1 MNGSDHA
8 DTAPPTVRRSP
19 PHPGGRSRVLPGIR
33 APAGKGVQVSDSSA
47 PSSDSRRPVPAADV
61 ACALLFPGQGSQ
73 SPGMRD
79 RVAQRC
85 PELLERCDEL
95 VGEDPFARVEES
107 TRFQQPAIFCASIA
121 GWRELAGDVTPGSA
135 AGHSLGELAA
145 LAAAGV
151 LSVERALELVV
162 LRGRLMAEADD
173 RGSMIAL
180 VGADAAEAAHVAE
193 AAGLTVANDNAPGQL
208 VLAGDRANFDR
219 AEAVAGELGKRAI
232 RLPVAGAFHSP
243 SMAPAVA
250 PFRAALDAV
259 ELGEP
264 RFTVFSCASAQP
276 FVDVREELAQALIR
290 PVRWRETF
298 TALHEA
304 GATRFIEVGPG
315 KVLARLA
322 KRIVPGAKVET
333 PADAPAASAVHA

>member
-1 MNGSDHA
+1 
-8 DTAPPTVRRSP
+8 V
-19 PHPGGRSRVLPGIR
+19 
-33 APAGKGVQVSDSSA
+33 
-47 PSSDSRRPVPAADV
+47 
-61 ACALLFPGQGSQ
+61 LLFPGQGSQ
-73 SPGMRD
+73 TEDMRD
-79 RVAQRC
+79 LVAQRA
-85 PELLERCDEL
+85 PQLLDRAVEL

-121 GWRELAGDVTPGSA
+121 GWQALPGDVQPGAA

-151 LSVERALELVV
+151 LSVDDALELVV

-180 VGADAAEAAHVAE
+180 VGADDDEAAKVAD
-193 AAGLTVANDNAPGQL
+193 AAGLTVANDNAPGQI
-208 VLAGDRANFDR
+208 VLAGYRERFDR
-219 AEAVAGELGKRAI
+219 AEEVAGELGKRTI

-250 PFRAALDAV
+250 PFREALDEV
-259 ELGEP
+259 ELHEP

-276 FVDVREELAQALIR
+276 FTDPRDELARALIR

-298 TALHEA
+298 TALHDA
-304 GATRFIEVGPG
+304 GGSRFIEVGPG

-322 KRIVPGAKVET
+322 KRIVAGTQVET
-333 PADAPAASAVHA
+333 PAEKQEAHA

>member
-1 MNGSDHA
+1 MSLVT
-8 DTAPPTVRRSP
+8 DT
-19 PHPGGRSRVLPGIR
+19 
-33 APAGKGVQVSDSSA
+33 
-47 PSSDSRRPVPAADV
+47 
-61 ACALLFPGQGSQ
+61 ALLFPGQGSQ
-73 SPGMRD
+73 TPEMRD
-79 RVAQRC
+79 LVAQRC
-85 PELLERCDEL
+85 PELLERCIAL

-121 GWRELAGDVTPGSA
+121 GWRALPGDVEPGAA

-151 LSVERALELVV
+151 LGVDDALELVV

-173 RGSMIAL
+173 RGSMLAR
-180 VGADAAEAAHVAE
+180 VGADEDEAAKVAE
-193 AAGLTVANDNAPGQL
+193 AASLTVANDNAPGQI
-208 VLAGDRANFDR
+208 VLAGARKGFDR
-219 AEAVAGELGKRAI
+219 AEEVAGELGKRTI

-243 SMAPAVA
+243 AMASAVA
-250 PFRAALDAV
+250 PFRAALDEV

-264 RFTVFSCASAQP
+264 RFTVYSCASAQP
-276 FVDVREELAQALIR
+276 FEDVRDELARALIR

-322 KRIVPGAKVET
+322 KRIVSGTKVET
-333 PADAPAASAVHA
+333 PETTAHAHA

>member
-1 MNGSDHA
+1 MSVI
-8 DTAPPTVRRSP
+8 T
-19 PHPGGRSRVLPGIR
+19 
-33 APAGKGVQVSDSSA
+33 
-47 PSSDSRRPVPAADV
+47 
-61 ACALLFPGQGSQ
+61 LLFPGQGSQ
-73 SPGMRD
+73 TDDMRD
-79 RVAQRC
+79 LVAERC
-85 PELLERCDEL
+85 PELLERVTEL
-95 VGEDPFARVEES
+95 VGEDPFPRVDES

-121 GWRELAGDVTPGSA
+121 GWRALPDDIAPGAA

-151 LSVERALELVV
+151 LTVDDALELVV

-180 VGADAAEAAHVAE
+180 VGADAAEAARIAE
-193 AAGLTVANDNAPGQL
+193 AAQLTVANDNAPGQI
-208 VLAGDRANFDR
+208 VLAGDRARFDR
-219 AEAVAGELGKRAI
+219 AEEVAGELGKRAI

-250 PFRAALDAV
+250 PFRAALDEV
-259 ELGEP
+259 ELAEP
-264 RFTVFSCASAQP
+264 RFTVFSCASAMP
-276 FVDVREELAQALIR
+276 FEDVRDELARALIR

-298 TALHEA
+298 TALHNA

-322 KRIVPGAKVET
+322 KRIVPGTKVET
-333 PADAPAASAVHA
+333 PAENDSAPATEPAPAAPKDSDALHA

>member
-1 MNGSDHA
+1 VKNKVSPSD
-8 DTAPPTVRRSP
+8 TRKLVSP
-19 PHPGGRSRVLPGIR
+19 
-33 APAGKGVQVSDSSA
+33 D
-47 PSSDSRRPVPAADV
+47 DV
-61 ACALLFPGQGSQ
+61 TLALLFPGQGSQ
-73 SPGMRD
+73 TPEMRD
-79 RVAQRC
+79 LVARRC
-85 PELLERCDEL
+85 PELLERCIEL
-95 VGEDPFARVEES
+95 VGEDPFARIEES

-121 GWRELAGDVTPGSA
+121 GLRGLGEDVAPGVA

-151 LSVERALELVV
+151 LTVDDALELVV

-173 RGSMIAL
+173 SGSMIAL
-180 VGADAAEAAHVAE
+180 VGADEDEAAKVAD

-208 VLAGDRANFDR
+208 VLAGDRASFDR
-219 AEAVAGELGKRAI
+219 AEEVADELGKRAI

-250 PFRAALDAV
+250 PFREALDEV
-259 ELGEP
+259 ELSEP

-276 FVDVREELAQALIR
+276 FADVRDELARALIR

-298 TALHEA
+298 AAMHEA

-322 KRIVPGAKVET
+322 KRIVPGTKVET
-333 PADAPAASAVHA
+333 PAEPTLSESAVRA

>member
-1 MNGSDHA
+1 MVT
-8 DTAPPTVRRSP
+8 DTA
-19 PHPGGRSRVLPGIR
+19 I
-33 APAGKGVQVSDSSA
+33 
-47 PSSDSRRPVPAADV
+47 
-61 ACALLFPGQGSQ
+61 LFPGQGSQ
-73 SPGMRD
+73 TPDMRD
-79 RVAQRC
+79 DVAQRC
-85 PELLERCDEL
+85 PELLERCSEL

-121 GWRELAGDVTPGSA
+121 GWRELPGDVKPGAA

-151 LSVERALELVV
+151 LSVDDALELVV

-180 VGADAAEAAHVAE
+180 VGADEDEAKQVAD
-193 AAGLTVANDNAPGQL
+193 AAGLTVANDNAPGQI
-208 VLAGDRANFDR
+208 VLAGDSDSFDR
-219 AEAVAGELGKRAI
+219 AEAVADELGKRTI

-250 PFRAALDAV
+250 PFREALD
-259 ELGEP
+259 EKDFHEP
-264 RFTVFSCASAQP
+264 EFTVFSCASAKP
-276 FVDVREELAQALIR
+276 FEDPRDELAQALIR

-298 TALHEA
+298 TAMHEA
-304 GATRFIEVGPG
+304 GAKNFIEVGPG

-322 KRIVPGAKVET
+322 KRIVPGTKVTT
-333 PADAPAASAVHA
+333 PAESNPSKPAVDRTQSTVHA

>member
-1 MNGSDHA
+1 VSKNRVSPSD
-8 DTAPPTVRRSP
+8 TRKLVSP
-19 PHPGGRSRVLPGIR
+19 
-33 APAGKGVQVSDSSA
+33 D
-47 PSSDSRRPVPAADV
+47 DV
-61 ACALLFPGQGSQ
+61 AAAILFPGQGSQ
-73 SPGMRD
+73 TPEMRD
-79 RVAQRC
+79 LVAQRC
-85 PELLERCDEL
+85 PELLEHAVEL

-121 GWRELAGDVTPGSA
+121 GWRGLPADVRPGAA

-151 LSVERALELVV
+151 LSVDDALELVV

-180 VGADAAEAAHVAE
+180 VGADEGEAAQIAE
-193 AAGLTVANDNAPGQL
+193 AAGLTVANDNAPGQI
-208 VLAGDRANFDR
+208 VLAGDRERFDR
-219 AEAVAGELGKRAI
+219 AEELAGELGKRTI

-243 SMAPAVA
+243 SMASAVA
-250 PFRAALDAV
+250 PFRAALDEV

-264 RFTVFSCASAQP
+264 QFTVFSCASAEP
-276 FVDVREELAQALIR
+276 FADVRDELAHALIR

-298 TALHEA
+298 SALHDA

-322 KRIVPGAKVET
+322 KRIVPGTTVET
-333 PADAPAASAVHA
+333 PAESNSDSPSKRAVHA